1 MSFSQRFL
9 VASGA
14 NVDLS
19 AIEASSPGD
28 LGRAKAERKAQK
40 ATERLAKLQY
50 LLFANAGPSLL
61 IVLQGPDASGKD
73 GLIKHLFAGL
83 NPQGVTVTA
92 FEKPTPTEAA
102 HDFLWRVHRHAPA
115 KGEIAVFNRSHYEA
129 VLVER
134 VRELV
139 PTREW
144 QARYP
149 MINAFEDLL
158 AQNGTRILKFFLH
171 IDADE
176 QLERFRR
183 RLEDK
188 RRQWK
193 ISEDDYADRELWPQF
208 VDANEA
214 MLEKTSTPA
223 APWYVIP
230 SNQKWYR
237 NYAVSKIVVAA
248 MKELGLTIPRPSV
261 DIAAIRRKYHAA
273 AQSDA

>member
-1 MSFSQRFL
+1 MIVSQRFL
-9 VASGA
+9 VRPGSS
-14 NVDLS
+14 VDMS
-19 AIEASSPGD
+19 AIDANSPGD
-28 LGRAKAERKAQK
+28 LGREKAERKTRK

-92 FEKPTPTEAA
+92 FEKPTPIEAA
-102 HDFLWRVHRHAPA
+102 HDFLWRVHRHTPA

-139 PTREW
+139 PKREW
-144 QARYP
+144 QARYA

-208 VDANEA
+208 VDANDA

-223 APWYVIP
+223 APWYGIP
-230 SNQKWYR
+230 SNHKWYR

-248 MKELGLTIPRPSV
+248 MKELGHTIPPPSV

-273 AQSDA
+273 AHSDA